1 MDLNE
6 EKLFNT
12 VPTDNLIDLNT
23 ILDSC
28 VNVNTREKER
38 KTPILM
44 QVIKGDLKMVK
55 LLIDRGADV
64 NAENYKGE
72 SALFIPIMF
81 NNLKMV
87 ELLIENGAD
96 INKTNNEGNTPLF
109 MGIMRYEIVNYLLE
123 RGAITTLTNSNGQTP
138 CMLARERRD
147 YELADILEKRM
158 RVMSAII
165 AIDAYLGCM
174 SPFSDNFDNQL
185 GKDLFEYI

>member
-109 MGIMRYEIVNYLLE
+109 MGIMRYEIVNYLLDNCFS
-123 RGAITTLTNSNGQTP
+123 IQLVHLTKCEFLSTP
-138 CMLARERRD
+138 LSK
-147 YELADILEKRM
+147 LSINLVLISIK
-158 RVMSAII
+158 
-165 AIDAYLGCM
+165 
-174 SPFSDNFDNQL
+174 
-185 GKDLFEYI
+185 